1 MDNAAVWKTIYDTSS
16 FGNRYPSSYL
26 VSLFHARIKPLLL
39 ERKSG
44 LEKVNVLDFGC
55 SIGANS
61 AVFTALNMNVYG
73 IDVSESAI
81 SRLVKNGVGDQEH
94 FKAVN
99 LVNQELELDDVFPD
113 TKYDL
118 IIASECIYYFSNSE
132 RQRLLEKFI
141 KAMNDGAI
149 LYVSMPTFDMS
160 LYRAYKNVPK
170 NDDGM
175 IEIKESG
182 RIKRALWVNL
192 PKNLKECKEMFNQFQ
207 IIDIMTVNMPLYSD
221 DDMIEY
227 HLIASK

>member
-1 MDNAAVWKTIYDTSS
+1 MWRIIYDTSS

-44 LEKVNVLDFGC
+44 LERVNVLDFGC

-170 NDDGM
+170 NHDGM

-192 PKNLKECKEMFNQFQ
+192 PKNIEECKEMFNQFQ